1 MTAHETPSGFPE
13 IRVPAALTFAGLVLG
28 FARKRLQGAMHVLNL
43 HSVIRDSD
51 VVDGRLDIARSFCQA
66 RQQLAWS

>member
-1 MTAHETPSGFPE
+1 MPLDE
-13 IRVPAALTFAGLVLG
+13 LGLVLG

-51 VVDGRLDIARSFCQA
+51 VVDGRLDIARSFYQA
-66 RQQLAWS
+66 RQQLAWR